1 LKNFHGVFFFFLFF
15 SFFHKE
21 RKNKNTSLCIH
32 KNIGEKSLCSKRVS
46 SLQVDRERKEQR
58 VREVKKMKF
67 SDVIS
72 QSNCL
77 IDLFIWIIY
86 FAKKN

>member
-1 LKNFHGVFFFFLFF
+1 
-15 SFFHKE
+15 
-21 RKNKNTSLCIH
+21 
-32 KNIGEKSLCSKRVS
+32 
-46 SLQVDRERKEQR
+46 LQVDRERKEQR

>member
-1 LKNFHGVFFFFLFF
+1 VQQEGVY
-15 SFFHKE
+15 
-21 RKNKNTSLCIH
+21 
-32 KNIGEKSLCSKRVS
+32 